1 MQLKKRKCETLT
13 DIRTVIM
20 LASDSKYKS
29 FPNHQRV
36 KIAVFNSNYSWQ
48 ERRAWLNRVIAW
60 KGTRGENLEW
70 QSVLHN
76 SEAIATNMVR
86 LKSETMLGDKNPA
99 KGHGGRLSPFSDKFI
114 GKTSKA
120 TAIAN
125 LKSTMKSNPGN
136 VNTRIE
142 YYLERGFD
150 LDAAVKLLKER
161 QAVGRL
167 DRYVDR
173 YGVDEGN
180 RLWAERQDKWQKTLL
195 SKSPKELARINS
207 EKCSKGY
214 CVSKAET
221 RIFSHLSDYFIGIRK
236 SVSLPYN
243 DGANYYVYDIVLD
256 NKIIEYNGD
265 FWHAN
270 PMVYDED
277 FVNPVSKMSYSDIWK
292 KELHK
297 ESVALESGYD
307 FLRVWEYDFK
317 NDEDEVIA
325 ECMNFLRQ

>member
-1 MQLKKRKCETLT
+1 MNKSLVRMQLKKRKCKTLT

-20 LASDSKYKS
+20 LASDSKYKI

-173 YGVDEGN
+173 YGADEGN

-214 CVSKAET
+214 C
-221 RIFSHLSDYFIGIRK
+221 
-236 SVSLPYN
+236 
-243 DGANYYVYDIVLD
+243 
-256 NKIIEYNGD
+256 
-265 FWHAN
+265 
-270 PMVYDED
+270 
-277 FVNPVSKMSYSDIWK
+277 VSKMSYSDIWK